1 MFHLKSQ
8 NRALSLEMLRYK
20 RQLSEARKE
29 LDMIRGKSREMESL
43 VSIIQRAWS
52 QVLPKISQN
61 VCIFLRVFLDIIR
74 LQLLYPATIK
84 NKDGN
89 IPIFCD
95 FDWFTM

>member
-52 QVLPKISQN
+52 QVSYSEDCYYYP
-61 VCIFLRVFLDIIR
+61 
-74 LQLLYPATIK
+74 LLKTL
-84 NKDGN
+84 
-89 IPIFCD
+89 
-95 FDWFTM
+95 FTSLHPYR

>member
-52 QVLPKISQN
+52 QVLFKTSPNISAL
-61 VCIFLRVFLDIIR
+61 FLVFLDDR
-74 LQLLYPATIK
+74 LL
-84 NKDGN
+84 
-89 IPIFCD
+89 
-95 FDWFTM
+95 

>member
-52 QVLPKISQN
+52 QVLQEISQN
-61 VCIFLRVFLDIIR
+61 ACIYLPVCLDKR
-74 LQLLYPATIK
+74 QVQSYSTKAT
-84 NKDGN
+84 
-89 IPIFCD
+89 FCD
-95 FDWFTM
+95 FD

>member
-52 QVLPKISQN
+52 QVLRKISQN
-61 VCIFLRVFLDIIR
+61 ACIFLHLLLDKMR
-74 LQLLYPATIK
+74 EQSLNPTTIK
-84 NKDGN
+84 NKDCY
-89 IPIFCD
+89 IPIFSD
-95 FDWFTM
+95 FD

>member
-52 QVLPKISQN
+52 QVLHNISQN
-61 VCIFLRVFLDIIR
+61 ACMYLTVFLDKR
-74 LQLLYPATIK
+74 LLQSYSSTIK
-84 NKDGN
+84 KKDKKKQYS
-89 IPIFCD
+89 D
-95 FDWFTM
+95 FL

>member
-52 QVLPKISQN
+52 QVLHEISQN
-61 VCIFLRVFLDIIR
+61 ACIFLHVLLDKMR
-74 LQLLYPATIK
+74 LQLLYPTTIK
-84 NKDGN
+84 NKDCN
-89 IPIFCD
+89 IPIYCD
-95 FDWFTM
+95 FD

>member
-52 QVLPKISQN
+52 QVLLNILQN
-61 VCIFLRVFLDIIR
+61 ICTLFLT
-74 LQLLYPATIK
+74 LL
-84 NKDGN
+84 
-89 IPIFCD
+89 
-95 FDWFTM
+95 

>member
-20 RQLSEARKE
+20 RQLSGARKE

-52 QVLPKISQN
+52 QVNRICAQQFVLYIA
-61 VCIFLRVFLDIIR
+61 LVFHRNQDT
-74 LQLLYPATIK
+74 QLSAELK
-84 NKDGN
+84 S
-89 IPIFCD
+89 
-95 FDWFTM
+95 